1 MKKIFFTFLTI
12 TIAIQGYSQTSQQYF
27 HDLRNYFGSLNIESV
42 EIRNRFMDLA
52 QYSSWNSGE
61 HQNMGQGN
69 LANNWNNIGARFHD
83 LEMHFNFI
91 RDYFMMSESKFH
103 EIGNLLGNFDGTYGS
118 LSGLPS
124 LFDGS
129 FSSLSGTPTTLAGYG
144 ITDSGL
150 KYVTEGDNTGVRLSS
165 ANAANHGD
173 IGNTAVDLSYQSS
186 ASTTTGATGQSSFAV
201 GLDST
206 ASGASSISG
215 GYLTIASGDASV
227 ALGNGAQAAGTYSYS
242 IGHLSKANG
251 DNSVALGFFNESDG
265 QHATSMGKSTKASGN
280 SSTSIGDSTTASG
293 VTATAMGESTTA
305 SGYVSLALGKNTTSS
320 AEQSIAAGYGSI
332 AEGNRSTALGLYS
345 KASGTSSTAMGLHTV
360 SESPSSLV
368 IGTWNELNSGDEQ
381 TLFVIGNGG
390 WDATRE
396 NYLGTEE
403 SRSNALKVLV
413 DGTTT
418 IAGSVTA
425 SSFIG
430 DGSGLTSLPLVV
442 ESITEGGNTGV
453 RLSSAN
459 AANHGDIG
467 NTAVD
472 LSYQS
477 SASTTTGATGQSSF
491 AVGLD
496 STASGASSISG
507 GYLTIASGDASV
519 ALGNGAQAAGTY
531 SYSIGHL
538 SKANGDNSVALG
550 FFNESDG
557 QHATSMGK
565 STKASGNSSTSIGDS
580 TTASGVTATA
590 MGESTTA
597 SGYVSLALGKNTT
610 SSAEQSIAAGYGSIA
625 EGNRSTALGL
635 YSKASGTSSTAMGL
649 HTVSESPSSLV
660 IGTWNELNSGD
671 EQTLFVIGNGGWDA
685 TRENYLGT
693 EESRSNA
700 LKVLVDGTTTIAGD
714 LSINSDA
721 RLKANIVSLGATLSK
736 LLQIDGKSYTMKKDK
751 REKQKIGLLAQD
763 IEKVFP
769 ELVSESNGIKSVNY
783 QGLVPVLINA
793 LKEQDVFMKEQQ
805 RILSV
810 QQSELDEL
818 KSMMKKIIER

>member
-1 MKKIFFTFLTI
+1 MKKFFLFNLLLLTVSFANSQSLQNSFNDVKDLSLSVSDEFNL
-12 TIAIQGYSQTSQQYF
+12 IASEYNVLESSTVNEGGWAW
-27 HDLRNYFGSLNIESV
+27 RNYNTEKDSFYDLANLSQALGSLFASL
-42 EIRNRFMDLA
+42 EISFGDI
-52 QYSSWNSGE
+52 
-61 HQNMGQGN
+61 
-69 LANNWNNIGARFHD
+69 ANDFA
-83 LEMHFNFI
+83 
-91 RDYFMMSESKFH
+91 
-103 EIGNLLGNFDGTYGS
+103 NFDGSYSS

-124 LFDGS
+124 LGVES
-129 FSSLSGTPTTLAGYG
+129 
-144 ITDSGL
+144 I
-150 KYVTEGDNTGVRLSS
+150 TEGGNTGVRLSS

-173 IGNTAVDLSYQSS
+173 IGNTAVDLSYQGS
-186 ASTTTGATGQSSFAV
+186 ASSTTGATGQSSFAV

-265 QHATSMGKSTKASGN
+265 QWATSMGIYTNAVGDASTSIGHQTDAKDYASLVLGQYNLLGSTVTN
-280 SSTSIGDSTTASG
+280 SSTSF
-293 VTATAMGESTTA
+293 
-305 SGYVSLALGKNTTSS
+305 SS
-320 AEQSIAAGYGSI
+320 E
-332 AEGNRSTALGLYS
+332 NTAL
-345 KASGTSSTAMGLHTV
+345 
-360 SESPSSLV
+360 
-368 IGTWNELNSGDEQ
+368 
-381 TLFVIGNGG
+381 VIGNGADG
-390 WDATRE
+390 NNRSDA
-396 NYLGTEE
+396 
-403 SRSNALKVLV
+403 LV
-413 DGTTT
+413 VKFDGTTT

-496 STASGASSISG
+496 STASGAHSISG
-507 GYLTIASGDASV
+507 GYASVASGDTSV
-519 ALGNGAQAAGTY
+519 ALGNGAQATGSF

-538 SKANGDNSVALG
+538 SQAIGNNSVALG
-550 FFNESDG
+550 YNND
-557 QHATSMGK
+557 
-565 STKASGNSSTSIGDS
+565 ASGNSSTAMGESNTASGYVSLALGKNTNASANASTAMGES
-580 TTASGVTATA
+580 TTASGYVSLALGKNTNASANASTA

-625 EGNRSTALGL
+625 EGDRSTALGL
-635 YSKASGTSSTAMGL
+635 YTTASGTSSTAMGL
-649 HTVSESPSSLV
+649 HTVSETPSSLV
-660 IGTWNELNSGD
+660 IGSWNELNSED
-671 EQTLFVIGNGGWDA
+671 EEALFVIGNGGWDA

-751 REKQKIGLLAQD
+751 SEKQKIGLLAQD

-783 QGLVPVLINA
+783 QGLVPVLVNA
-793 LKEQDVFMKEQQ
+793 MKEQQ
-805 RILSV
+805 RILSE

-818 KSMMKKIIER
+818 KSIMKKIIERQ